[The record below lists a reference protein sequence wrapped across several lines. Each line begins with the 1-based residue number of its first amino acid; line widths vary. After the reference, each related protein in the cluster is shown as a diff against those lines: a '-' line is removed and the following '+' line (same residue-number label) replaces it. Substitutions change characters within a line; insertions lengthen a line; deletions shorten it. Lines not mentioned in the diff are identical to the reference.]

1 MSRIRILHGES
12 IAAMRTLADHSVD
25 AIVTDPPYGIRFMGK
40 AWDGADIDR
49 QVAERDAFNSRDGSA
64 GPNGAHR
71 SAAAAAGTYDTSVKG
86 SRAFQVWCEQW
97 AREALRVIKPGGW
110 MLAFGSTR
118 MFHRLAAG
126 IEDAGWELR
135 DTVLNLHD
143 GTVHVRDCPWLA
155 AWGFGT
161 GFPKS
166 FNPDP
171 FSVIATQR
179 EVAGVGTALKPAF
192 EPIVMARAPM
202 PDTVVDCLLD
212 WGTGALNIDVCR
224 VPTGDD
230 LNGGA
235 YAAAGGRT
243 VSGSLSA
250 SGMNVPGKTT
260 GREFVQPTGRWPAN
274 LLHDG
279 SAATLAVF
287 PEATGAQSPVKGSE
301 PSASTKHTHGEFKRA
316 ASARIDTDGGSAA
329 RFFYCAKA
337 SRADRNEGLEDPGP
351 QFKAGRLPHHAEK
364 VEQAGKGN
372 THPTVKPTE
381 LMRYLVRLVT
391 PPGGTVLDPFVGSG
405 STLKAAELEGF
416 DAIGIEREAP
426 YVAIAERRVAVGA
439 GLMRD
444 VTVEQVE

>member
-1 MSRIRILHGES
+1 MSRIRILHGDS

-25 AIVTDPPYGIRFMGK
+25 AICTDPPYGIRFMGK
-40 AWDGADIDR
+40 AWDGADIER
-49 QVAERDAFNSRDGSA
+49 QVRERAAAPDRDPSA
-64 GPNGAHR
+64 GVMGAHR
-71 SAAAAAGTYDTSVKG
+71 SPASAAGTYDTSLKG
-86 SRAFQVWCEQW
+86 SRAFQAWCTDW
-97 AREALRVIKPGGW
+97 ACEALRVIKPGGW
-110 MLAFGSTR
+110 LLAFGSTR

-166 FNPDP
+166 LNPDP
-171 FSVIATQR
+171 FSVIETRR
-179 EVAGVGTALKPAF
+179 EVSGVGTALKPAF

-202 PDTVVDCLLD
+202 PDTVVDCLLE
-212 WGTGALNIDVCR
+212 WGTGALNIDGCR
-224 VPTGDD
+224 VHSHDSAGYSYTVQRMMP
-230 LNGGA
+230 GA
-235 YAAAGGRT
+235 GQNAT
-243 VSGSLSA
+243 
-250 SGMNVPGKTT
+250 GKTHQQ
-260 GREFVQPTGRWPAN
+260 GVEFSGQTKDGRWPAN
-274 LLHDG
+274 IVHDG
-279 SAATLAVF
+279 SSAALSVF
-287 PEATGAQSPVKGSE
+287 PDAPGAQSPVKGSE
-301 PSASTKHTHGEFKRA
+301 PSASTKHTHGKFDRA
-316 ASARIDTDGGSAA
+316 ASARIDRDGGSAS

-337 SRADRNEGLEDPGP
+337 SRTDRNEGLEDPGP

-364 VEQAGKGN
+364 VERSGKGN

-416 DAIGIEREAP
+416 DAIGIEREAEH
-426 YVAIAERRVAVGA
+426 VATAERRVAVGA

-444 VTVEQVE
+444 VTVEKVE